1 MQQRAPK
8 IGTLVCSA
16 SIVLWLAPLHAG
28 QSDIGNSGHTAAQIQ
43 IRPWNYD
50 PLDPDEY
57 TRRRGVLSPGMS
69 ADGPVWNRSPLFPAT
84 PVLSATSD
92 LERSTGPSLVHLGY
106 SVRGV
111 PILMHVFGR
120 GAGPTFIFGAIHGNE
135 SNSAVLTRRLIEFLE
150 HNPETYRGRCVAII
164 AAANPDGLSRD
175 SRTNVNQIDLNRN
188 FPTKNWQA
196 GRKGATNGGE
206 DPGSEPETQAI
217 IHAVELLQPRR
228 IVSIHSIT
236 GGRYCNNYDG
246 PAEEIAKLMHGH
258 NGYPVKKSIGYP
270 TPGSFGS
277 WAGIDRQIPTI
288 TLELPHDQ
296 KGDESWKVQ
305 RTALIAVIQHP

>member
-1 MQQRAPK
+1 MRLRVP
-8 IGTLVCSA
+8 
-16 SIVLWLAPLHAG
+16 LACVPIILLCVAALSAG
-28 QSDIGNSGHTAAQIQ
+28 QSGIGVVKPATSAIQ

-50 PLDPDEY
+50 PRDPDEY

-69 ADGPVWNRSPLFPAT
+69 ADGPVWNRSPLFPT
-84 PVLSATSD
+84 VPEVQSNNYVNRTS
-92 LERSTGPSLVHLGY
+92 GPTLVHLGY

-111 PILMHVFGR
+111 PILMHIFGQ
-120 GAGPTFIFGAIHGNE
+120 GPGPTFIFGAIHGNE
-135 SNSAVLTRRLIEFLE
+135 ANSAVVARRLIELLE
-150 HNPETYRGRCVAII
+150 QNPDVYLGRCVAII

-175 SRTNVNQIDLNRN
+175 TRTNVNQIDLNRN

-206 DPGSEPETQAI
+206 VPGSEPETQAI
-217 IHAVELLQPRR
+217 IRAVELLQPRR

-246 PAEEIAKLMHGH
+246 PAEEIAELMHAH

-277 WAGIDRQIPTI
+277 WAGIDQQIPTI

-296 KGDESWKVQ
+296 KGDESWSVQ
-305 RTALIAVIQHP
+305 HAALIAVIQHSR